1 MPTMKNRDQPA
12 DDATRKRM
20 LKERLA
26 EKEPAGLYSK
36 KSASK
41 PAEVNKG
48 GPSVMGAVKNLKQRK
63 GRLDQAIED
72 SGG

>member
-26 EKEPAGLYSK
+26 EKEPPGLYSK
-36 KSASK
+36 
-41 PAEVNKG
+41 PAPKAAPPKTATLN
-48 GPSVMGAVKNLKQRK
+48 PVKNLRERK
-63 GRLDQAIED
+63 SKLDQAIED

>member
-26 EKEPAGLYSK
+26 EKEPPGLYSK
-36 KSASK
+36 PAAKSA
-41 PAEVNKG
+41 PVPTATLNPVR
-48 GPSVMGAVKNLKQRK
+48 NLKERK
-63 GRLDQAIED
+63 SKLDKAIEE

>member
-20 LKERLA
+20 LKERLS

-36 KSASK
+36 PAAPK
-41 PAEVNKG
+41 PEAKTATLN
-48 GPSVMGAVKNLKQRK
+48 PVKNLRQRK
-63 GRLDQAIED
+63 SRLDQAIED